1 MSDAEHLDQTLL
13 TRPQEH
19 KICFVGMI
27 AQFDIEQ
34 SNLAPMSLDFASN
47 LGCGLNLNVGM
58 SMIFSTQHYNVRPK
72 KSPL

>member
-1 MSDAEHLDQTLL
+1 MSDAEHFNQALL

-19 KICFVGMI
+19 EICFIGMI

-34 SNLAPMSLDFASN
+34 SNLAPVRLHSSPN

-58 SMIFSTQHYNVRPK
+58 SMISSTQ
-72 KSPL
+72 L